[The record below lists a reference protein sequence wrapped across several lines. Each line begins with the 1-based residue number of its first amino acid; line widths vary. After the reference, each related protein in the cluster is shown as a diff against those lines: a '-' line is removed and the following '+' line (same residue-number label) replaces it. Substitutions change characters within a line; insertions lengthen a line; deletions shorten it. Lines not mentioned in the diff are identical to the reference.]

1 MEINLFDLSKT
12 SKERAAW
19 DGLTGQAVCAIQH
32 QPASQGQ
39 SKPLKEGTLS
49 QATER
54 CTVVVTFTPDRQTQI
69 FKGQNGK
76 EIADFPLTSSHESHE
91 SQELQRGSTEADLQD
106 MSQQHA
112 DAWPSPK
119 AYP

>member
-1 MEINLFDLSKT
+1 MGWFDWASC
-12 SKERAAW
+12 
-19 DGLTGQAVCAIQH
+19 VCAIQH

-39 SKPLKEGTLS
+39 SKPLKGGTLS

-76 EIADFPLTSSHESHE
+76 EIAVFPLTSSHESHE